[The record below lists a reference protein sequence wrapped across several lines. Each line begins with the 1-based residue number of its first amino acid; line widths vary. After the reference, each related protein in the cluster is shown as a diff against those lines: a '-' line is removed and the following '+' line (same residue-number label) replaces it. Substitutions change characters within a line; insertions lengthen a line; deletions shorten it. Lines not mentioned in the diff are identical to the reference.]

1 MARHRGSVDAG
12 QPNGLGGDHI
22 DADKAIVCYN
32 FLQEYLSLFRYLD
45 AEDSVLGWTEYN
57 SSTIMDQDRHHV
69 PRGKPFVKRKLD
81 ADNLAPLQPEQLH
94 AFGLLATKGATK
106 AFQLVLQ
113 AYILKHLMFEGKMAK
128 KAAK

>member
-22 DADKAIVCYN
+22 DADKAIVCYT
-32 FLQEYLSLFRYLD
+32 FLQEYLSLFPYLD

-69 PRGKPFVKRKLD
+69 PRGKPFVK
-81 ADNLAPLQPEQLH
+81 
-94 AFGLLATKGATK
+94 
-106 AFQLVLQ
+106 
-113 AYILKHLMFEGKMAK
+113 K
-128 KAAK
+128 KTGC

>member
-1 MARHRGSVDAG
+1 
-12 QPNGLGGDHI
+12 
-22 DADKAIVCYN
+22 
-32 FLQEYLSLFRYLD
+32 
-45 AEDSVLGWTEYN
+45 
-57 SSTIMDQDRHHV
+57 MDQDRHHV
-69 PRGKPFVKRKLD
+69 PRGKPFVKKKLD

>member
-1 MARHRGSVDAG
+1 MLKTLCWGG
-12 QPNGLGGDHI
+12 PNIIPRQSWIKIGIMFHEVNL
-22 DADKAIVCYN
+22 
-32 FLQEYLSLFRYLD
+32 LS
-45 AEDSVLGWTEYN
+45 
-57 SSTIMDQDRHHV
+57 
-69 PRGKPFVKRKLD
+69 KKLD